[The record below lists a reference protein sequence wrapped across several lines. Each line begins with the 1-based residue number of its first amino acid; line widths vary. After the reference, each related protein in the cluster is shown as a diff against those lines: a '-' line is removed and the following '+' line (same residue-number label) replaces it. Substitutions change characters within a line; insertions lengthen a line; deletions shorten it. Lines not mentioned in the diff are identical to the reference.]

1 MKQTPGSTRRCPLC
15 DHQQSEL
22 LYTQNFA
29 NYFRHVIVCCRN
41 CGFVFV
47 KNTPGQ
53 VFYNN
58 YYRDMS
64 KYEEDRDYKL
74 HEVTCSILKQRY
86 SLTAKI
92 LDVGC
97 STGHLLH
104 LLQKQGFKNL
114 QGVDPA
120 PKAREAAL
128 EQFGLPVTTASINTF
143 KPKEK
148 YDLIILSA
156 VLEHLSDISGSLKK
170 IGSWLAEDG
179 SIFISVPDA
188 EHFYKNFEE
197 PFGEFSTEH
206 INFFSQASLYRALPN
221 YNCIYT
227 YSDGGALYSIWQ
239 KGGELKRSIKT
250 YIDLS
255 SEKSAIINR
264 VIGNLPD
271 EVIVWG
277 AGSLTQRL
285 LTSTSLASKVMKFVD
300 RNRVLQGTTLAG
312 VDIIGPDAVKYY
324 TQPIFICSFRFKDE
338 IVKEIKQMKLKNKV
352 IHF

>member
-1 MKQTPGSTRRCPLC
+1 
-15 DHQQSEL
+15 
-22 LYTQNFA
+22 
-29 NYFRHVIVCCRN
+29 
-41 CGFVFV
+41 
-47 KNTPGQ
+47 
-53 VFYNN
+53 
-58 YYRDMS
+58 MS
-64 KYEEDRDYKL
+64 KYEQDRDYGL
-74 HEVTCSILKQRY
+74 HEFTCDILKQQC
-86 SLTAKI
+86 SSTAKI

-104 LLQKQGFKNL
+104 LLQKHGFKDL

-128 EQFGLPVTTASINTF
+128 EQFGLSVTTASINAF

-156 VLEHLSDISGSLKK
+156 VLEHLSDVSGSLRK
-170 IGSWLAEDG
+170 IGSWLTENG

-221 YNCIYT
+221 YNCT
-227 YSDGGALYSIWQ
+227 YMHSDGGALYSIWQ
-239 KGGELKRSIKT
+239 KGSELKRSIKT
-250 YIDLS
+250 YVDLS
-255 SEKSAIINR
+255 NEKSAIIDR
-264 VIGNLPD
+264 VIGDLPD

-285 LTSTSLASKVMKFVD
+285 LTSTPLASKVVKFVD
-300 RNRVLQGTTLAG
+300 RSRALQGTTLA
-312 VDIIGPDAVKYY
+312 DTEIIGPDAVKQYS
-324 TQPIFICSFRFKDE
+324 QPIFICSFRFKDD
-338 IVKEIKQMKLKNKV
+338 IIKEIKKLKLKNKLF
-352 IHF
+352 HF